1 MIRLFALMTLG
12 LCFPYFIRSQTSP
25 AAPAGPV
32 PVDSPLERL
41 KSLLDERQISWEK
54 GRIYPFEDVFDT
66 AEEGKAPSV
75 FIRIPAKN
83 RPENEEPWTFVLLC
97 PLNEEEGKF
106 LFSTETA
113 LAFVREITAM
123 EEIPADCF
131 AAFPGGEDAP
141 PEGEEVFPAADS
153 IINDPFYTLIFRL
166 EPAERPGS
174 LVFRHGTESS
184 LVQLDMLKPLPRLC
198 NEENMAYSFGEPAE
212 LLRLGIAESSPCL
225 RRLQSQGFRA
235 LQAEAR
241 EGSHP
246 IDPEAL
252 GRLIA
257 RYAVQRG
264 IYRDDSSLH
273 YNFLTLAGHTFFLS
287 EGLILTAFLF
297 CNACGLV
304 WFITTVLRKG
314 RKHRSPPAEIFG
326 AAALFSMNAEMFI
339 ALAVN
344 IIYLPFLL
352 GAFLLLLLGRILKNP
367 VLVWICAILAPLPLM
382 LLPLLYRDGFPA
394 YLKLLAD
401 AGHRRLLFAALLIL
415 PFLLLLLRALAL
427 SLATMKNR
435 E

>member
-1 MIRLFALMTLG
+1 MTLV
-12 LCFPYFIRSQTSP
+12 LCFPYFILSQTSP
-25 AAPAGPV
+25 AAPAGPI
-32 PVDSPLERL
+32 PGDSPLESL
-41 KSLLDERQISWEK
+41 KNLLDEREISWEE

-66 AEEGKAPSV
+66 AEEGKSPSV
-75 FIRIPAKN
+75 FIRLPAKN

-97 PLNEEEGKF
+97 PLNGEEGKF
-106 LFSTETA
+106 LFSAETA

-123 EEIPADCF
+123 EEIPVDCF
-131 AAFPGGEDAP
+131 AAFPGDEEAP

-166 EPAERPGS
+166 EPAEHPGS

-198 NEENMAYSFGEPAE
+198 NEENIAYSFGEPAE
-212 LLRLGIAESSPCL
+212 LLRLGIAESSPYL
-225 RRLQSQGFRA
+225 RKLQSQGFRA

-241 EGSHP
+241 EGSRP

-257 RYAVQRG
+257 RYAVQTD

-273 YNFLTLAGHTFFLS
+273 YNFLSLAGHTFFLS
-287 EGLILTAFLF
+287 EGLILTVFLF
-297 CNACGLV
+297 CNACSLV
-304 WFITTVLRKG
+304 WFIAVVLRNG
-314 RKHRSPPAEIFG
+314 RKHRSPLAEIFG
-326 AAALFSMNAEMFI
+326 AAALISMNAEMFV

-352 GAFLLLLLGRILKNP
+352 GAFLVLLLGRILKNP

-394 YLKLLAD
+394 YLELLAD
-401 AGHRRLLFAALLIL
+401 AGHRRLLLAALLIL
-415 PFLLLLLRALAL
+415 PFLLLLLRSLAL
-427 SLATMKNR
+427 SVVTMKNR

>member
-1 MIRLFALMTLG
+1 MTLV
-12 LCFPYFIRSQTSP
+12 LYFPYFIWSRTSSGT
-25 AAPAGPV
+25 PAGPV
-32 PVDSPLERL
+32 PEDSPLERL
-41 KSLLDERQISWEK
+41 KSLLDEREVSWEE

-66 AEEGKAPSV
+66 AEEGKSPSV

-83 RPENEEPWTFVLLC
+83 RPENEEPRTFVFLC
-97 PLNEEEGKF
+97 PLNEEDGKF

-131 AAFPGGEDAP
+131 AAFPGDGEAS
-141 PEGEEVFPAADS
+141 PEGEEVFPAAES

-166 EPAERPGS
+166 EPAERPGT
-174 LVFRHGTESS
+174 LVFHHGTESS
-184 LVQLDMLKPLPRLC
+184 LVELDMLKPLPRLC
-198 NEENMAYSFGEPAE
+198 DEENMAYSFGEPAE
-212 LLRLGIAESSPCL
+212 LLRLGIAQSSAEL
-225 RRLQSQGFRA
+225 RKLRSRGFRA

-241 EGSHP
+241 EGSRP

-257 RYAVQRG
+257 RYAVQTG

-273 YNFLTLAGHTFFLS
+273 YNVFSLAGHTFFLS

-297 CNACGLV
+297 CNACSLV
-304 WFITTVLRKG
+304 WFIAVVLRSE
-314 RKHRSPPAEIFG
+314 RRPRSPPAEIFG
-326 AAALFSMNAEMFI
+326 AAALFSMNAEMFVV
-339 ALAVN
+339 LAIN
-344 IIYLPFLL
+344 IIYLPVLL
-352 GAFLLLLLGRILKNP
+352 GTFLLLLPGRILKNP
-367 VLVWICAILAPLPLM
+367 VLVWICAILAPLPLI
-382 LLPLLYRDGFPA
+382 LLPLFYRNGFPA

-401 AGHRRLLFAALLIL
+401 AGYMRLLSAALLIL

-427 SLATMKNR
+427 SLVTMKNR